1 MQKSIIIYNTNGN
14 KYALYQIKNIPTAT
28 KKEVQAKG
36 EKWQYLEND
45 FLISPLCFNSLSE
58 TIEMIELKQN
68 KELVQQ
74 LNNIEDIENMNDFI
88 VYYQDCQNKA
98 REKANN
104 FVKSIGL

>member
-1 MQKSIIIYNTNGN
+1 
-14 KYALYQIKNIPTAT
+14 
-28 KKEVQAKG
+28 
-36 EKWQYLEND
+36 
-45 FLISPLCFNSLSE
+45 
-58 TIEMIELKQN
+58 MIELKQN

-74 LNNIEDIENMNDFI
+74 LNNTEDIENMNEFI